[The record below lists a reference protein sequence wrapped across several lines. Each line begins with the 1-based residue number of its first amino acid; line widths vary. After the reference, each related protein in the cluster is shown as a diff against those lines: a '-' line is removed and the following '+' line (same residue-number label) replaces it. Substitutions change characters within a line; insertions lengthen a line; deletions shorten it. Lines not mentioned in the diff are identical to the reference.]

1 MISFIIMPIVVT
13 YILLTPG
20 LPDRWAEER
29 MLDDCQIE
37 HVPEFSTDML
47 EEEEC
52 Q

>member
-20 LPDRWAEER
+20 LPDRWAQP
-29 MLDDCQIE
+29 MDDCQIE

-47 EEEEC
+47 EEEKC